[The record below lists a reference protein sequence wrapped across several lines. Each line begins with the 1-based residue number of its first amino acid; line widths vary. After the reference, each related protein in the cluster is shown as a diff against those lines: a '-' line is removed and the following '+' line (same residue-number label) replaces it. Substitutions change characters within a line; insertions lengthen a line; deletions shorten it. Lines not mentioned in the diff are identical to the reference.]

1 MLVKK
6 RKDMQTVQK
15 HTKSKFIGNG
25 LTPCY
30 WAAIRMNSEL
40 LSDKLGV
47 PLM

>member
-6 RKDMQTVQK
+6 RKEMQTVQK
-15 HTKSKFIGNG
+15 NTKSAIISKG

-30 WAAIRMNSEL
+30 WSAIRMDSEL